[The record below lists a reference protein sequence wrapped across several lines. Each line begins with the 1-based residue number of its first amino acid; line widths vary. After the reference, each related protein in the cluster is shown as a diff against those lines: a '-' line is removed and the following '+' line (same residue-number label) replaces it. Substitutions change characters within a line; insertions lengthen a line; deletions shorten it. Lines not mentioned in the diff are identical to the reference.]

1 MTARMLAHLR
11 ELEAERVLAAD
22 IVAYERR
29 PSRWCADC
37 GLEFSDAVALVHKQ
51 RTGHRLLAVGR
62 AA

>member
-22 IVAYERR
+22 MVAYERR
-29 PSRWCADC
+29 PSRTCQC
-37 GLEFSDAVALVHKQ
+37 GLVFSDAVAIIHGQ
-51 RTGHRLLAVGR
+51 RTQHRLLPAEK